1 MNNKQKLALAKEV
14 QKRKKLADYEG
25 DFELFS
31 KEQIKILTKDSSM
44 GFIPFEFNE
53 AQSLRVDRWAY
64 QPLQLQGCSG
74 SLTSMH
80 TTSQL

>member
-53 AQSLRVDRWAY
+53 AQKIVNEKIDE
-64 QPLQLQGCSG
+64 QLKRTG
-74 SLTSMH
+74 H
-80 TTSQL
+80 E